1 MYSSVTA
8 VSAKR
13 LYLRPLTVGI
23 VMMRVQLTLDKLLER
38 AVDLFPDRELVTKLP
53 DGSVHRYTYA
63 DAYDRI
69 CQLAHALDELELAEG
84 TRVGVVATNH
94 YRHFELY
101 FGPACSGRSI
111 HMCNMRLPDR
121 HFVHTIEDA
130 DDEVLFVDPWLLE
143 KVEANA
149 EDLESV
155 EQFVVL
161 GEDVPETDLEPVM
174 AYEDLLEGQPTAYEW
189 PEIDENTEY
198 GMCHTSGTTGLPKGV
213 PYTHRAMYLHS
224 IMCGH
229 TDANGIG
236 ESDVVLPVV
245 PMFHANGWGVPYAAT
260 FVGAKQV
267 FPSVHTEPETIA
279 TLIDE
284 EEVTFSAAVPTIWL
298 EMAEFLD
305 DNPDVDISNIERL
318 TVGGSAPPE
327 SLIRKYDEE
336 YDAPIIQGWG
346 MTETSPLGTLS
357 TLRKEVM
364 ELPAEER
371 DEYRAM
377 AGFPVPGIQVRVVD
391 EDGDDV
397 PRDGE
402 TLGEL
407 QVRGPWVTDRYHD
420 RPDETEASVTED
432 GYLKTGDVAV
442 RNELG
447 YIDVVDRD
455 TDMIKSGG
463 EWISSVQLENELMA
477 HEDVAEAS
485 VVAVDHERWQERP
498 LAVVVPTDGA
508 SPTADDLE
516 EHLAETFPSWWLPDA
531 YEVIEEIPK
540 TSTGKFDKKRLRD
553 RFDVVLETESDAEA
567 PTEAEPSSHDDPD
580 APEL

>member
-1 MYSSVTA
+1 
-8 VSAKR
+8 
-13 LYLRPLTVGI
+13 
-23 VMMRVQLTLDKLLER
+23 MRVQLTLDKLLER
-38 AVDLFPDRELVTKLP
+38 AVDLFPERELVTKLP

-63 DAYDRI
+63 DAYGRI
-69 CQLAHALDELELAEG
+69 CQLAHALDGLELEAG
-84 TRVGVVATNH
+84 ARVGVVATNH

-111 HMCNMRLPDR
+111 HMCNMRLPDH

-149 EDLESV
+149 DDLESV

-161 GEDVPETDLEPVM
+161 GEEVPETDLEPVV
-174 AYEDLLEGQPTAYEW
+174 AYEDLLEGHPTEYEW
-189 PEIDENTEY
+189 PDVDETAEY

-245 PMFHANGWGVPYAAT
+245 PMFHANGWGLPYAAT

-267 FPSVHTEPETIA
+267 FPSVHTDPEAIA

-305 DNPDVDISNIERL
+305 ENPDVDISNIERL

-357 TLRKEVM
+357 TLRKEVA

-377 AGFPVPGIQVRVVD
+377 AGFPVPGMQVRIVD
-391 EDGDDV
+391 DDGDEV

-402 TLGEL
+402 TMGEL
-407 QVRGPWVTDRYHD
+407 QVRSPWVTDRYHD

-447 YIDVVDRD
+447 YVDVVDRD

-516 EHLAETFPSWWLPDA
+516 DHLAETFPSWWLPDA

-553 RFDVVLETESDAEA
+553 RFDVVLEAESDAEA
-567 PTEAEPSSHDDPD
+567 PPEAEPSSHDDAD